1 MRSAQP
7 SRVATPVR
15 IATPSRAETPV
26 RIATPAREHT
36 PVRIATPV
44 RAQTPLSVAVVAMQD
59 LNAQEV
65 THFTSQK
72 PEVEDVQTT
81 LPPHSPLPS
90 VTPTNC
96 DPEVDL
102 MEEEGDDVIG
112 GTHSHLV
119 SVLCFAQLLT
129 EFLATYFPLRFFTGC
144 LLFFSFLAQFSVMFL
159 NA

>member
-1 MRSAQP
+1 M
-7 SRVATPVR
+7 
-15 IATPSRAETPV
+15 
-26 RIATPAREHT
+26 
-36 PVRIATPV
+36 
-44 RAQTPLSVAVVAMQD
+44 VAMQD

-102 MEEEGDDVIG
+102 MEEEDDDVG
-112 GTHSHLV
+112 GTNLRLLSM
-119 SVLCFAQLLT
+119 LCFAQLLT
-129 EFLATYFPLRFFTGC
+129 EHLAAFFP
-144 LLFFSFLAQFSVMFL
+144 
-159 NA
+159 

>member
-1 MRSAQP
+1 M
-7 SRVATPVR
+7 
-15 IATPSRAETPV
+15 
-26 RIATPAREHT
+26 
-36 PVRIATPV
+36 RIATPV

-102 MEEEGDDVIG
+102 MEEEDDDVIG
-112 GTHSHLV
+112 GTNLRLLSM
-119 SVLCFAQLLT
+119 LCFAQLLT